1 MNPTEA
7 VRIILRQAPGE
18 PLCPACLAFIC
29 STSLTEIRTITE
41 ALIRDGQEFR
51 NASLT
56 CASCRRVTATITYS
70 GPEK

>member
-1 MNPTEA
+1 M
-7 VRIILRQAPGE
+7 
-18 PLCPACLAFIC
+18 
-29 STSLTEIRTITE
+29 RTITE
-41 ALIRDGQEFR
+41 ALIRDGQEFK